1 MRRTVSRPAGV
12 PLEGQRPARGRELP
26 PSAHRVVRPGAHGPG
41 RGRAGDTAAE
51 FVVGV
56 GNGAAVHG
64 LGLEASVA
72 VTEVGDRGVRADG
85 LGELPREAQ
94 FTARH
99 GWALCRVP
107 RGPVDAFT
115 FFAVQRAPPTTRRR
129 FARASTEPP
138 RTPDHQFRSD
148 PTALEIISSDVHT
161 GLSYM
166 AVTRIRP
173 LWNAMAQATRGVRR
187 WPGPTHPSGMPGAQ
201 VHPLTPQ
208 PRPPAAPPAS
218 NPVGT
223 PLGLVAQDE
232 LVALVGDV
240 AAAGF
245 VVSGPLK
252 GLAAEEGVAAD
263 GLRGSHTKGSSAT
276 GVGPEHPG
284 RSGRVGPAQHL
295 CLNAYHLRRPG
306 EKHDHQGHRARTS
319 EFRP

>member
-1 MRRTVSRPAGV
+1 MASGPTAWASCPERRSSLLVMGGHCAGCRGALSTHLRSSRFSGH
-12 PLEGQRPARGRELP
+12 RPQLVVASPGLR
-26 PSAHRVVRPGAHGPG
+26 PSR
-41 RGRAGDTAAE
+41 
-51 FVVGV
+51 
-56 GNGAAVHG
+56 
-64 LGLEASVA
+64 
-72 VTEVGDRGVRADG
+72 
-85 LGELPREAQ
+85 
-94 FTARH
+94 
-99 GWALCRVP
+99 
-107 RGPVDAFT
+107 
-115 FFAVQRAPPTTRRR
+115 RAPR
-129 FARASTEPP
+129 
-138 RTPDHQFRSD
+138 
-148 PTALEIISSDVHT
+148 IISSGVIQPPWRSFRQT
-161 GLSYM
+161 FIPACRTWRSPASAPCG
-166 AVTRIRP
+166 TRWRRP
-173 LWNAMAQATRGVRR
+173 PGAVRR